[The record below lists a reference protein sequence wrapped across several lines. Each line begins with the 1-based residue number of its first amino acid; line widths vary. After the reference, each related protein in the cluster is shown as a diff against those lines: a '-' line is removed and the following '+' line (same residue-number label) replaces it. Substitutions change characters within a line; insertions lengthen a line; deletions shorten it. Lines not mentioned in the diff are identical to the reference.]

1 MLKVKY
7 SLALTVICST
17 LTSFPKSSQA
27 QDIYVPN
34 APVFPDMCGYREA
47 PCRRDSDG
55 NIVDRETGDLYD
67 KKGHLIRR
75 NFYPPEQSTEESSS
89 DQLQYGAISRS
100 RSTGSYAWVW
110 GYDDY
115 EAAENAADQECG
127 VSDCISGLFGN
138 AFGAIAKTSG
148 SASLYFEKADT
159 PEQAAQEVLENCQ
172 DYSEISDE
180 SPENCEVLLVVGAEE
195 GTIFQ
200 K

>member
-1 MLKVKY
+1 MHKY
-7 SLALTVICST
+7 KQLISLGILFLGSM
-17 LTSFPKSSQA
+17 SFLDVAQA
-27 QDIYVPN
+27 DAILD
-34 APVFPDMCGYREA
+34 APPLDPFFWQKPEQIR
-47 PCRRDSDG
+47 P
-55 NIVDRETGDLYD
+55 DLY
-67 KKGHLIRR
+67 
-75 NFYPPEQSTEESSS
+75 PEQAEEGRS
-89 DQLQYGAISRS
+89 DDVPVQYGAISRS
-100 RSTGSYAWVW
+100 RSTGRYAWVW

-138 AFGAIAKTSG
+138 SFGAIAKTSG

-180 SPENCEVLLVVGAEE
+180 SPDNCEVLLVVGSTG